1 MESPNESL
9 DPQRTLESWTYYSS
23 HRVLVKEFAVNLL
36 TILIIYV
43 GSTLMT
49 SIRVKRV
56 AQSLGV

>member
-23 HRVLVKEFAVNLL
+23 HRVLVKEFTVNLL
-36 TILIIYV
+36 TILIFYV

-49 SIRVKRV
+49 FMTVERV
-56 AQSLGV
+56 ATSLGV